1 MKKRYRMM
9 LGILLVVLSLSV
21 TPKAAFAENKA
32 VTRIEVKNGE
42 EFENAINT
50 VNGASEGE
58 YVISLTGNVEIS
70 GATIQSRCPV
80 TILGNGHTLT
90 VWGSIQVAKGA
101 QVKLGSKDGNV
112 LEMHGT
118 KNGEEP
124 GLLHIKGTCEMYSD
138 VSLSDRVGNNQFGGG
153 VTVSGG
159 TFHMYGGEIKNCGI
173 YGGSVCYGGGVAVVY
188 GGKFIM
194 DGGTISECYCDAKY
208 DVSEDLPGSTWFTG
222 VGGGVFVSGGSSFV
236 MNGGTISNNKA
247 ISMGGGIAVMASIE
261 EIVDGGW
268 GNLQSLVEIKGGTVE
283 RNSAQTGAGVFASAY
298 YYCAAYAICAPT
310 PAIGQSANPG
320 LYIDNAKILDNVA
333 QISSNDVENPNKK
346 DYTAYGMGGGVF
358 VAGLK
363 SPAGVH
369 IGNNT
374 VIRGNKAAVG
384 GGVASYAY
392 WTEMDIDGC
401 TITGNEAVHY
411 GGGFAA
417 QENTSGGKTTITE
430 TVLCNNIAGKA
441 ASDVYLDR
449 APLKLPSA
457 EAMNALYHGKPDDVK
472 GRKIDGWYID
482 GVDLRYTAQTKRTK
496 YEDYANIG
504 GTGKV
509 YLIAAANPPLAKITF
524 KDGDGNVIYAE
535 SWHPHGT
542 PAHQIRVPKAQKASD
557 DTYDYIFEAWRPEIK
572 DVTGH
577 AVYHAIFKKVFKK
590 FNAKYEF
597 NSVSDGER
605 LPDEVKALLPADTK
619 DYRHEENITAIAP
632 SKTVVEVEGGQ
643 WVFRGFEKDMILATM
658 EHADATGNVT
668 FVARWEFVKKD
679 DPVKPEETVKPS
691 ETTTPIPEGN
701 INLPQTGDN
710 SDIALWS
717 ALLAVSAAA
726 LIGMAFRGHQ
736 KKTR

>member
-21 TPKAAFAENKA
+21 TPKAAFAENKT
-32 VTRIEVKNGE
+32 VTVIEAGNEKA
-42 EFENAINT
+42 FDDAINT
-50 VNGASEGE
+50 VNSASEGE

-101 QVKLGSKDGNV
+101 QVKLGSDDGNV
-112 LEMHGT
+112 LKIRGT
-118 KNGEEP
+118 ENGEEP
-124 GLLHIKGTCEMYSD
+124 GLLEIKGTCEMYPN
-138 VSLSDRVGNNQFGGG
+138 VSLSGRVGNNQFGGG
-153 VTVSGG
+153 VTVYGG
-159 TFHMYGGEIKNCGI
+159 TFHMYGGVIQDCGI
-173 YGGSVCYGGGVAVVY
+173 SEGSVCYGGGVAVVY

-194 DGGTISECYCDAKY
+194 EGGEIKNCHVKSNYIDRY
-208 DVSEDLPGSTWFTG
+208 DPDRCFTA

-236 MNGGTISNNKA
+236 MNGGTISENTATN
-247 ISMGGGIAVMASIE
+247 MGGGIAVVASYE
-261 EIVDGGW
+261 EISRGL
-268 GNLQSLVEIKGGTVE
+268 GNLKSSVEIKGGTVE
-283 RNSAQTGAGVFASAY
+283 SNSAKIGAGVFASAY
-298 YYCAAYAICAPT
+298 YYCDAVPIGAQT
-310 PAIGQSANPG
+310 PGSGQSENPG
-320 LYIDNAKILDNVA
+320 LYIDNAKILN
-333 QISSNDVENPNKK
+333 NKANMT
-346 DYTAYGMGGGVF
+346 DGMGGGVL
-358 VAGLK
+358 VAALNT
-363 SPAGVH
+363 SAVAY
-369 IGNNT
+369 IGKTT
-374 VIRGNKAAVG
+374 VQKNEAAVG
-384 GGVASYAY
+384 GGVMSFGF
-392 WTEMDIDGC
+392 WTNMNIDRC
-401 TITGNEAVHY
+401 TITGNEAANY

-417 QENTSGGKTTITE
+417 RKNILGGQTTITN

-449 APLKLPSA
+449 APLELPPA

-472 GRKIDGWYID
+472 GHKIDGWYID
-482 GVDLRYTAQTKRTK
+482 KEDSRYTAQTKEQRKT
-496 YEDYANIG
+496 YPGAGNSVIG
-504 GTGKV
+504 ETGEV

-524 KDGDGNVIYAE
+524 TDEKGNVIYAE

-542 PAHQIRVPKAQKASD
+542 PAHQIQVPKAEKASD

-577 AVYHAIFKKVFKK
+577 AVYQAKFKRVFKK

-597 NSVSDGER
+597 NSVSDGKR
-605 LPDEVKALLPADTK
+605 LPDEVKALLPADTT

-643 WVFRGFEKDMILATM
+643 WVFRGFEKDTIPATM

>member
-32 VTRIEVKNGE
+32 VTRIEVGNTA
-42 EFENAINT
+42 EFEKAIST
-50 VNGASEGE
+50 VNSASEGE
-58 YVISLTGNVEIS
+58 YIISLTGNVEIG

-90 VWGSIQVAKGA
+90 VQVSIHVAEGA
-101 QVKLGSKDGNV
+101 PVKLGSGDGNV
-112 LEMHGT
+112 LNIHGT
-118 KNGEEP
+118 EKGEEP
-124 GLLHIKGTCEMYSD
+124 GLLYISKEGTCEMYPG
-138 VSLSDRVGNNQFGGG
+138 VSLSGRKGNNYFGGG
-153 VTVSGG
+153 VTVFGG
-159 TFHMYGGEIKNCGI
+159 TFHMHGGEIKNCGI
-173 YGGSVCYGGGVAVVY
+173 RGGSVCYGGGVAVYY

-194 DGGTISECYCDAKY
+194 DGGEIKDCYADSDASIY
-208 DVSEDLPGSTWFTG
+208 FNHPLGFTG

-247 ISMGGGIAVMASIE
+247 TSMGGGIAVVASYE
-261 EIVDGGW
+261 EISRGF
-268 GNLQSLVEIKGGTVE
+268 GNLKSSVEIKGGTVKN
-283 RNSAQTGAGVFASAY
+283 NSAQTGAGVFASAS
-298 YYCAAYAICAPT
+298 YYCPVYAICAPT

-320 LYIDNAKILDNVA
+320 LYIDNAQILDNVA
-333 QISSNDVENPNKK
+333 PISSKDKDVKHPNKK
-346 DYTAYGMGGGVF
+346 DHPAYGMGGGVF
-358 VAGLK
+358 VAGLN
-363 SPAGVH
+363 SPAGVR
-369 IGNNT
+369 ISNT
-374 VIRGNKAAVG
+374 TIQGNKAAVG
-384 GGVASYAY
+384 GGFAAKQNTY
-392 WTEMDIDGC
+392 DGQL
-401 TITGNEAVHY
+401 TITN
-411 GGGFAA
+411 
-417 QENTSGGKTTITE
+417 
-430 TVLCNNIAGKA
+430 TVLCNNIAERA
-441 ASDVYLDR
+441 ASDVYLDH
-449 APLKLPSA
+449 APLNLPSA
-457 EAMNALYHGKPDDVK
+457 EAMNALYSGKPDDVK
-472 GRKIDGWYID
+472 GHKIDGWYID
-482 GVDLRYTAQTKRTK
+482 EEDSRYTAQTNEQRKK
-496 YEDYANIG
+496 YDDYADIG
-504 GTGKV
+504 GTGKT

-524 KDGDGNVIYAE
+524 KDEDGNVIYAE

-542 PAHQIRVPKAQKASD
+542 PAHQIQVPKAQKASD
-557 DTYDYIFEAWRPEIK
+557 DTYDYIFEAWCPEIK

-577 AVYHAIFKKVFKK
+577 AVYQAIFKRVFKK

-605 LPDEVKALLPADTK
+605 LPDEVKALLPADTT

-643 WVFRGFEKDMILATM
+643 WVFRGFEKDTIPATM

>member
-21 TPKAAFAENKA
+21 TPKAAFAENKTA
-32 VTRIEVKNGE
+32 TVIEVENE
-42 EFENAINT
+42 TEFEKAIST
-50 VNGASEGE
+50 VNNASEGE
-58 YVISLTGNVEIS
+58 YVISLTGNVEIG
-70 GATIQSRCPV
+70 GATIQSKCPV

-90 VWGSIQVAKGA
+90 VRGSIQVAEGA

-124 GLLHIKGTCEMYSD
+124 GLLHIKGTCEMYSR
-138 VSLSDRVGNNQFGGG
+138 VSLSGRVGNNQFGGG
-153 VTVSGG
+153 VTVYGG
-159 TFHMYGGEIKNCGI
+159 TFHMHGGVIENCGI
-173 YGGSVCYGGGVAVVY
+173 KDGSVCYGGGVAVVY
-188 GGKFIM
+188 GGEFIM
-194 DGGTISECYCDAKY
+194 DGGVIQNCYVKSGYTFNFDEWG
-208 DVSEDLPGSTWFTG
+208 VSYFTA

-236 MNGGTISNNKA
+236 MNGGTISNNTA
-247 ISMGGGIAVMASIE
+247 TNMGGGIAVMASFD
-261 EIVDGGW
+261 EIY
-268 GNLQSLVEIKGGTVE
+268 NLQSSVTINGGTVE
-283 RNSAQTGAGVFASAY
+283 SNSAQNGAGVFASAY
-298 YYCAAYAICAPT
+298 YCCFAVPIGAQT
-310 PAIGQSANPG
+310 PDIGQSENPG
-320 LYIDNAKILDNVA
+320 LYIDGAKICQNMADET
-333 QISSNDVENPNKK
+333 D
-346 DYTAYGMGGGVF
+346 GMGGGVL
-358 VAGLK
+358 VAGLN
-363 SPAGVH
+363 SPAGVR
-369 IGNNT
+369 ISNT
-374 VIRGNKAAVG
+374 TIQENKAAV
-384 GGVASYAY
+384 
-392 WTEMDIDGC
+392 
-401 TITGNEAVHY
+401 

-417 QENTSGGKTTITE
+417 QENTSGGQTTITD
-430 TVLCNNIAGKA
+430 TVLCNNIAGTA
-441 ASDVYLDR
+441 ASDVYLDC
-449 APLKLPSA
+449 APLELPPA
-457 EAMNALYHGKPDDVK
+457 EAMNTDYIGKPDDVK

-482 GVDLRYTAQTKRTK
+482 EKDSRYTAQTNEQRET
-496 YEDYANIG
+496 YPGAGNSVIG
-504 GTGKV
+504 GTDKV

-524 KDGDGNVIYAE
+524 KDEDGNVIYAE

-542 PAHQIRVPKAQKASD
+542 PAHQIQVPKAEKASD

-605 LPDEVKALLPADTK
+605 LPDEVKALLPADTT

-632 SKTVVEVEGGQ
+632 SKTVVEVKGGQ
-643 WVFRGFEKDMILATM
+643 WVFKGFEKETIPATM

>member
-1 MKKRYRMM
+1 MKKRNRMM

-21 TPKAAFAENKA
+21 TPKAAFAEKKMVA
-32 VTRIEVKNGE
+32 RIEVENE
-42 EFENAINT
+42 TEFNNAIST
-50 VNGASEGE
+50 VNSASEGE
-58 YVISLTGNVEIS
+58 YVISLTGNVEI
-70 GATIQSRCPV
+70 GDTTIQSPCPV
-80 TILGNGHTLT
+80 TLLGNGYTLT
-90 VWGSIQVAKGA
+90 VARYASIHVEKGA
-101 QVKLGSKDGNV
+101 RVKLGSGDGDDLKICDVSGKQSNDV
-112 LEMHGT
+112 
-118 KNGEEP
+118 P
-124 GLLHIKGTCEMYSD
+124 GLLHIKGTCDMYSG
-138 VSLSDRVGNNQFGGG
+138 VSLSDREGNNYFGGG
-153 VTVSGG
+153 VTVEGG
-159 TFHMYGGEIKNCGI
+159 TFHMYGGVIENCGI
-173 YGGSVCYGGGVAVVY
+173 SDGSVCYGGGVAVVY
-188 GGKFIM
+188 GGEFIM
-194 DGGTISECYCDAKY
+194 DGGEIKDCYADSDASIY
-208 DVSEDLPGSTWFTG
+208 FNHPLGFTG
-222 VGGGVFVSGGSSFV
+222 IGGGVFVSGGSSFV
-236 MNGGTISNNKA
+236 MNGGMISNNKA
-247 ISMGGGIAVMASIE
+247 TSMGGGIAVVASYE

-268 GNLQSLVEIKGGTVE
+268 GNLQSMVEIKKGGTVKN
-283 RNSAQTGAGVFASAY
+283 NSAQTGAGVFASAS
-298 YYCAAYAICAPT
+298 YYCPVYAICAPT

-320 LYIDNAKILDNVA
+320 LYIDNAQILDNVA
-333 QISSNDVENPNKK
+333 PISSNDVENPNKK
-346 DYTAYGMGGGVF
+346 DHPAYGMGGGVF
-358 VAGLK
+358 VAGLN
-363 SPAGVH
+363 SSVGVH

-374 VIRGNKAAVG
+374 VIQGNTAAV
-384 GGVASYAY
+384 
-392 WTEMDIDGC
+392 
-401 TITGNEAVHY
+401 

-417 QENTSGGKTTITE
+417 QENTSGGQTTITD
-430 TVLCNNIAGKA
+430 TVLCNNIAGTA
-441 ASDVYLDR
+441 ASDVYLDH
-449 APLKLPSA
+449 APLELPPA
-457 EAMNALYHGKPDDVK
+457 EAMNTDYLGKPDDVK

-482 GVDLRYTAQTKRTK
+482 EETSRYTAQTNEQRET
-496 YEDYANIG
+496 YPGAGDSVIG
-504 GTGKV
+504 ETGKV
-509 YLIAAANPPLAKITF
+509 YLIAAAKLPLAKITF
-524 KDGDGNVIYAE
+524 KDEDGNVIYAE

-605 LPDEVKALLPADTK
+605 LPDEVKALMPADTT

-643 WVFRGFEKDMILATM
+643 WVFRGFEKDTIPATM

>member
-32 VTRIEVKNGE
+32 VTRIEVKNGD

-58 YVISLTGNVEIS
+58 YIISLTGDVEII
-70 GATIQSRCPV
+70 GASIQSKCPV
-80 TILGNGHTLT
+80 TILGNGHTLK
-90 VWGSIQVAKGA
+90 VAQYASIHVAEGA
-101 QVKLGSKDGNV
+101 KVRLGSEKDGDLKICGVSEQSNDV
-112 LEMHGT
+112 
-118 KNGEEP
+118 P
-124 GLLHIKGTCEMYSD
+124 GLLHIKGTCDMYSG
-138 VSLSDRVGNNQFGGG
+138 VSLSGREGNNYFGGG
-153 VTVSGG
+153 VTVEGG
-159 TFHMYGGEIKNCGI
+159 TFTMHGGVIENCGI
-173 YGGSVCYGGGVAVVY
+173 RGGSVCYGGGVAVYY

-194 DGGTISECYCDAKY
+194 DGGEIKDCYADSDASIY
-208 DVSEDLPGSTWFTG
+208 FNHPLGFTG
-222 VGGGVFVSGGSSFV
+222 IGGGVFVSGGSSFV
-236 MNGGTISNNKA
+236 MNGGMISNNKA
-247 ISMGGGIAVMASIE
+247 TSMGGGIAVVASYE

-268 GNLQSLVEIKGGTVE
+268 GNLQSMVEIKKGGTVKN
-283 RNSAQTGAGVFASAY
+283 NSAQTGAGVFASAS
-298 YYCAAYAICAPT
+298 YYCPVYAICAPT
-310 PAIGQSANPG
+310 PAIGQSPKPG
-320 LYIDNAKILDNVA
+320 LYIDNAQILDNVA
-333 QISSNDVENPNKK
+333 PISSKDVKYPNKK
-346 DYTAYGMGGGVF
+346 DHPAYGMGGGVF

-384 GGVASYAY
+384 GGFAAKQNTY
-392 WTEMDIDGC
+392 DGQL
-401 TITGNEAVHY
+401 TITN
-411 GGGFAA
+411 
-417 QENTSGGKTTITE
+417 
-430 TVLCNNIAGKA
+430 TVLCNNIAGTA
-441 ASDVYLDR
+441 ASDVYLDH
-449 APLKLPSA
+449 APLKLPPA
-457 EAMNALYHGKPDDVK
+457 EEMNALYLGKPDDVYNHE
-472 GRKIDGWYID
+472 IDGWYID
-482 GVDLRYTAQTKRTK
+482 KEDSRYTAQTKEQRTK

-504 GTGKV
+504 GTGEV
-509 YLIAAANPPLAKITF
+509 YLIAAANPQLAKITF
-524 KDGDGNVIYAE
+524 KDEDGNVIYAE

-542 PAHQIRVPKAQKASD
+542 PAHQIRVPKAEKASD

-577 AVYHAIFKKVFKK
+577 ATYRAKFKRVFKK

-605 LPDEVKALLPADTK
+605 LPDEVKALLPADTT

-643 WVFRGFEKDMILATM
+643 WVFKGFEKDTIPAPM
-658 EHADATGNVT
+658 EHADDTGNVT
-668 FVARWEFVKKD
+668 FVAHWEFVQ
-679 DPVKPEETVKPS
+679 
-691 ETTTPIPEGN
+691 TTPIPEGN

-717 ALLAVSAAA
+717 ALLAVSAAV
-726 LIGMAFRGHQ
+726 LIGMAFRGRQ

>member
-21 TPKAAFAENKA
+21 TPKAAFAENET
-32 VTRIEVKNGE
+32 VTKTEIEVKNGE
-42 EFENAINT
+42 EFENAIST

-58 YVISLTGNVEIS
+58 YIISLTGDVEII
-70 GATIQSRCPV
+70 GASIQSRCPV

-101 QVKLGSKDGNV
+101 QVKLGSDDGNV
-112 LEMHGT
+112 LNIHGT
-118 KNGEEP
+118 EKGEEP
-124 GLLHIKGTCEMYSD
+124 GLLHIKGTCEMYSR
-138 VSLSDRVGNNQFGGG
+138 VSLSGRVGNNQFGGG
-153 VTVSGG
+153 VTVYGG
-159 TFHMYGGEIKNCGI
+159 TFHMHGGEIKNCGI
-173 YGGSVCYGGGVAVVY
+173 KDGSVCYGGGVAVVY
-188 GGKFIM
+188 GGEFIM
-194 DGGTISECYCDAKY
+194 DGGVIQNCYVKSGYTFNFDEWG
-208 DVSEDLPGSTWFTG
+208 VSYFTA

-236 MNGGTISNNKA
+236 MNGGTISNNTA
-247 ISMGGGIAVMASIE
+247 TNMGGGIAVMASFD
-261 EIVDGGW
+261 EIY
-268 GNLQSLVEIKGGTVE
+268 NLQSSVTINGGTVE
-283 RNSAQTGAGVFASAY
+283 SNSAQNGAGVFASAY
-298 YYCAAYAICAPT
+298 YCCFAVPIGAQT
-310 PAIGQSANPG
+310 PDIGQSENPG
-320 LYIDNAKILDNVA
+320 LYIDGAKICQNMADET
-333 QISSNDVENPNKK
+333 D
-346 DYTAYGMGGGVF
+346 GMGGGVF

-374 VIRGNKAAVG
+374 VIQGNNAAVG

-457 EAMNALYHGKPDDVK
+457 EAMNALYSGEPGDVK
-472 GRKIDGWYID
+472 DRKIDGWYID

-524 KDGDGNVIYAE
+524 KDEDGNVIYAE

-542 PAHQIRVPKAQKASD
+542 PAHQIRVPKAEKASD

-577 AVYHAIFKKVFKK
+577 AVYQAKFKRVFKK

-605 LPDEVKALLPADTK
+605 LPDEVKALLPADTT

-632 SKTVVEVEGGQ
+632 PKTVVEVEGGQ
-643 WVFRGFEKDMILATM
+643 WVFRGFEKDTIPATM

-679 DPVKPEETVKPS
+679 DPVKPEETGKPS
-691 ETTTPIPEGN
+691 ETTTPIREGN

>member
-1 MKKRYRMM
+1 MKKRNRMM

-32 VTRIEVKNGE
+32 VTEIEVKNE
-42 EFENAINT
+42 TEFEKAINT

-58 YVISLTGNVEIS
+58 YIISLTGDMEII
-70 GATIQSRCPV
+70 GASIQSPCPV

-90 VWGSIQVAKGA
+90 VAQYASIHVAEGA
-101 QVKLGSKDGNV
+101 KVKLGSEKEGDLKICSVSEQPSNDG
-112 LEMHGT
+112 
-118 KNGEEP
+118 P
-124 GLLHIKGTCEMYSD
+124 GLLHIKGTCDMYPG
-138 VSLSDRVGNNQFGGG
+138 VSLSDREGNNYFGGG
-153 VTVSGG
+153 VTVEGG
-159 TFHMYGGEIKNCGI
+159 TFRMHGGVIENCGI
-173 YGGSVCYGGGVAVVY
+173 EGGSVCYGGGVAVVY
-188 GGKFIM
+188 GGRFIM
-194 DGGTISECYCDAKY
+194 DGGEIKDCYADSDA
-208 DVSEDLPGSTWFTG
+208 SIHFNHPLGFTG
-222 VGGGVFVSGGSSFV
+222 IGGGVFVSGGSSFV

-247 ISMGGGIAVMASIE
+247 TSMGGGIAVVASYE

-268 GNLQSLVEIKGGTVE
+268 GNLQSMVEIKKGGTVKN
-283 RNSAQTGAGVFASAY
+283 NSAQTGAGVFASAS
-298 YYCAAYAICAPT
+298 YYCPVYAICAPT

-320 LYIDNAKILDNVA
+320 LYIDNAQILDNVA
-333 QISSNDVENPNKK
+333 PISSKDKDVKHPNKK
-346 DYTAYGMGGGVF
+346 DHPAYGMGGGVF
-358 VAGLK
+358 VAGLN
-363 SPAGVH
+363 SPAGVR

-374 VIRGNKAAVG
+374 VIQGNKAAVG
-384 GGVASYAY
+384 GGFAAKQNTY
-392 WTEMDIDGC
+392 DGQL
-401 TITGNEAVHY
+401 TITN
-411 GGGFAA
+411 
-417 QENTSGGKTTITE
+417 
-430 TVLCNNIAGKA
+430 TVLCNNIAERA
-441 ASDVYLDR
+441 ASDVYLDC
-449 APLKLPSA
+449 APLELPPA
-457 EAMNALYHGKPDDVK
+457 EAMNTDYLGKPDDVK

-482 GVDLRYTAQTKRTK
+482 KEDSRYTAQTKRTK

-542 PAHQIRVPKAQKASD
+542 PAHQIPLPKAQKASD
-557 DTYDYIFEAWRPEIK
+557 DTYDYIFEAWHPEIK

-605 LPDEVKALLPADTK
+605 LPDEVKALLPADTT

-643 WVFRGFEKDMILATM
+643 WVFRGFEKDTIPATM

-726 LIGMAFRGHQ
+726 LVGMAFRGHQ

>member
-21 TPKAAFAENKA
+21 TPKAAFAENEK
-32 VTRIEVKNGE
+32 VTRIEVGNE
-42 EFENAINT
+42 AEFAKAIST
-50 VNGASEGE
+50 VNSASEGE
-58 YVISLTGNVEIS
+58 YVISLTGDMSIR
-70 GATIQSRCPV
+70 GATIQSPCPV

-90 VWGSIQVAKGA
+90 VQVSIQVAEGA

-124 GLLHIKGTCEMYSD
+124 GLLHIKGTCEMYSR
-138 VSLSDRVGNNQFGGG
+138 VSLSGRVGNNQFGGG

-159 TFHMYGGEIKNCGI
+159 TFHMHGGEIKNCGI
-173 YGGSVCYGGGVAVVY
+173 KDGSVCYGGGVAVVY
-188 GGKFIM
+188 GGRFIM
-194 DGGTISECYCDAKY
+194 DGGDIKNCYVESDYIDYFDPAQC
-208 DVSEDLPGSTWFTG
+208 FTA

-236 MNGGTISNNKA
+236 MNGGRISNNKA
-247 ISMGGGIAVMASIE
+247 TNMGGGIAVVASYE
-261 EIVDGGW
+261 EILQGF
-268 GNLQSLVEIKGGTVE
+268 GNLKSAVEIKGGTVE
-283 RNSAQTGAGVFASAY
+283 NNSAKTGAGVFASAY
-298 YYCAAYAICAPT
+298 YYIFANAICAPT
-310 PAIGQSANPG
+310 PGIGQAEKPG
-320 LYIDNAKILDNVA
+320 LYINNAKILNNEA
-333 QISSNDVENPNKK
+333 QILDNKVSET
-346 DYTAYGMGGGVF
+346 DGFGGGVF

-369 IGNNT
+369 IGKNT
-374 VIRGNKAAVG
+374 VIQGNKAAVG
-384 GGVASYAY
+384 GGFAAKQNTY
-392 WTEMDIDGC
+392 DGQL
-401 TITGNEAVHY
+401 TITN
-411 GGGFAA
+411 
-417 QENTSGGKTTITE
+417 
-430 TVLCNNIAGKA
+430 TVLCNNIAERA
-441 ASDVYLDR
+441 ASDVYLDH
-449 APLKLPSA
+449 APLNLPSA
-457 EAMNALYHGKPDDVK
+457 EAMNTDYLGKPDDVK

-482 GVDLRYTAQTKRTK
+482 EETSRYTAQTNEQRET
-496 YEDYANIG
+496 YPGAGDSVIG
-504 GTGKV
+504 ETGKV
-509 YLIAAANPPLAKITF
+509 YLIAAAKLPLAKITF
-524 KDGDGNVIYAE
+524 TDEDGNVIYAE

-542 PAHQIRVPKAQKASD
+542 PAHQIPLPKAQKASD

-572 DVTGH
+572 DVTEH
-577 AVYHAIFKKVFKK
+577 ATYTAIFKRVFKK

-597 NSVSDGER
+597 NSVSDGEQ

-619 DYRHEENITAIAP
+619 GYRHEENITAIVP

-643 WVFRGFEKDMILATM
+643 WVFRGFEKDTIPATM